1 MTAPRVKSYPYVIVF
16 PEDPCCLICAVSIF
30 RRIIPRFGL
39 SQNHFNSVQLSAMLF
54 FFSGLGVKLIPPA
67 SAKLLHLDSR
77 LRPHAGHAA
86 SDPHRLDATSIQMC
100 VILYIFLEKKK
111 KRSTQNK
118 DYQHYILLFRYIS
131 DVFLRAK
138 KEEISKRC
146 KSVCAKSCQM

>member
-111 KRSTQNK
+111 KK
-118 DYQHYILLFRYIS
+118 GQHKTRIINTIFFFS
-131 DVFLRAK
+131 DTF
-138 KEEISKRC
+138 
-146 KSVCAKSCQM
+146 QMCF